1 MLASPPLNK
10 WQVTV
15 ISTSQQH
22 QNIQLHISLYDLKDT
37 TGFILE
43 YLLCFYIK
51 NYYPCKL

>member
-43 YLLCFYIK
+43 YLLCSYIK